1 MKPPEF
7 LRVLPADVGR
17 VGALGACILAL
28 IRYMTALPGEASG
41 RALIEEQTWWC
52 ASQDDIGQLLGE
64 LDRKAAGRA
73 ICKLQSTGD
82 LLAKPAERFYGDRA
96 KVYRVPD
103 QPLPESGQGSDQ
115 PLPESG
121 PPSAQEWASSWPESG
136 QAAGPKVGN
145 LPIPVEPKEHSVG
158 KNARKRG
165 TRLAPEWIPPR
176 DLIDQMRVEC
186 PGVDLEAA
194 HRKFIDYWTDQPAA
208 KGLKVSWTGTW
219 KNWMRREAEQ
229 RQPRGGGGRSG
240 RSTADERV
248 AQVQALKDHH
258 GGPSSLERG
267 AS

>member
-7 LRVLPADVGR
+7 LKVLPADVGR

-41 RALIEEQTWWC
+41 RALIDEQTWWC

-73 ICKLQSTGD
+73 ILKLQSTGD

-121 PPSAQEWASSWPESG
+121 PPSARKWASSLPESG
-136 QAAGPKVGN
+136 QAACPKVGN
-145 LPIPVEPKEHSVG
+145 LPIALEPKEHSVG
-158 KNARKRG
+158 ENARKRG
-165 TRLAPEWIPPR
+165 TRLDPDWIPPQGLR
-176 DLIDQMRVEC
+176 AQMRAEY
-186 PGVDLEAA
+186 PGVDLKAA
-194 HRKFIDYWTDQPAA
+194 HLQFVDHFTATGKTMVDWTAA
-208 KGLKVSWTGTW
+208 WRGWI
-219 KNWMRREAEQ
+219 RREAKYQ
-229 RQPRGGGGRSG
+229 RPRGHRNGI
-240 RSTADERV
+240 STADERV
-248 AQVQALKDHH
+248 AQVQALKRDDSA
-258 GGPSSLERG
+258 GQLEVER
-267 AS
+267 